1 MRNTLLIV
9 VAAASLVALGKADRL
24 TAAEQTSAPADQT
37 SSASESQRATGDK
50 QEVTITGRRE
60 LERRINAFVVH
71 LTDFGDRTTGMAR
84 WREPICPLVSGI
96 SAEQGNFVLGRIS
109 EIAQAAGAPLA
120 RDKKCRPNLM
130 IMVTAKPQELLQD
143 LVKKHRTL
151 IFGDASAKSIDDFV
165 ATSHPVRTWYNTMQK
180 TPDGLPILQTSFPGM
195 TVGQTASEQS
205 LGTISVNPVNQSGG
219 DARSAR
225 ANTWSE
231 ASHLSLNGV
240 WAIYSV
246 VEVVDATQL
255 KGASLGQL
263 ADYVA
268 MSGLAQLN
276 QNPGLGNDP
285 TILTLFDKAPD
296 GASPGMTDWDRSF
309 LKSMYSTEQ
318 KSVLQR
324 SEMALQMVHD
334 ISP

>member
-1 MRNTLLIV
+1 MRRTLPI
-9 VAAASLVALGKADRL
+9 VAATAGLVFLVNADRL
-24 TAAEQTSAPADQT
+24 GATEQTSAPVDQ
-37 SSASESQRATGDK
+37 SGDSQ
-50 QEVTITGRRE
+50 QVTVTARRE
-60 LERRINAFVVH
+60 LERRINAFVLH

-96 SAEQGNFVLGRIS
+96 SAEQGNFVLERIS
-109 EIAQAAGAPLA
+109 EIAQAAGVPLA

-130 IMVTAKPQELLQD
+130 IMVTAKSRELLQD
-143 LVKKHRTL
+143 LVNKHRTL
-151 IFGDASAKSIDDFV
+151 IFGDASAKSVEEFV
-165 ATSHPVRTWYNTMQK
+165 ATPHPVRTWYNTMQK
-180 TPDGLPILQTSFPGM
+180 TPDGLPILQTSFPGL
-195 TVGQTASEQS
+195 TTGQATREVG
-205 LGTISVNPVNQSGG
+205 LGVIEVDPVNPSGG
-219 DARSAR
+219 SARSAK

-276 QNPGLGNDP
+276 QDPGLGNDP
-285 TILTLFDKAPD
+285 TILTLFDKSPEA
-296 GASPGMTDWDRSF
+296 ASPGMTDWDRAF

-324 SEMALQMVHD
+324 SEMALEMVRD